1 MKCHSSE
8 YDTAGS
14 PVSNNPFLELI
25 SKIEVIEDE
34 DIECLNCSA
43 IVNKPY
49 AVDEKYCTNN
59 CKTLHQ
65 RKNVD
70 IQSMLKIP
78 KRYREVSF
86 DSFITDSNIVTEIKE
101 IIDSKNWQDPI
112 LFNGEGTG
120 SGKTHLAI
128 CTIVEMARKTS
139 EELVFINFAD
149 LMGEIFASIKDSSS
163 TSVDGVIKKYS
174 SVFILCIDDLGAE
187 HTTEYSTS
195 VLYRILNNRYNSM
208 KTTIVTT
215 NLGGQE
221 ICDCY
226 DKRILS
232 RLGCGHVFT
241 LKGEDKRKGIYKKVE
256 V

>member
-1 MKCHSSE
+1 MKCL
-8 YDTAGS
+8 
-14 PVSNNPFLELI
+14 SNEPLGTEEKNI
-25 SKIEVIEDE
+25 YMSIVGNIEVIEDE
-34 DIECLNCSA
+34 IISCSLCGCRF
-43 IVNKPY
+43 NKPD
-49 AVDEKYCTNN
+49 AFEEWYCSKK
-59 CKTLHQ
+59 CKTIYDRSHNS
-65 RKNVD
+65 KK
-70 IQSMLKIP
+70 LKESLRIP
-78 KRYREVSF
+78 RRYREVSF
-86 DSFITDSNIVTEIKE
+86 ESFITESNIVTVLREVIN
-101 IIDSKNWQDPI
+101 SKRWEDPI

-163 TSVDGVIKKYS
+163 TSVDSVIKKYS

-208 KTTIVTT
+208 KATIVTT

>member
-1 MKCHSSE
+1 MSLNSKELEEYCNSE
-8 YDTAGS
+8 NPYLKMI
-14 PVSNNPFLELI
+14 SN
-25 SKIEVIEDE
+25 IEVIEDKV
-34 DIECLNCSA
+34 INCKGCGKHINMA
-43 IVNKPY
+43 T
-49 AVDEKYCTNN
+49 AVDENYCNQK
-59 CKTLHQ
+59 CKALYV
-65 RKNVD
+65 RKKLTD
-70 IQSMLKIP
+70 IQKLLKIP

-86 DSFITDSNIVTEIKE
+86 DSFITDSNIVAEIKE
-101 IIDSKNWQDPI
+101 IIDSKSWQDPI

>member
-1 MKCHSSE
+1 MPCPS
-8 YDTAGS
+8 D
-14 PVSNNPFLELI
+14 NPYMDIINSL
-25 SKIEVIEDE
+25 EVIEYEEIKCLHCGKVTEAQHCFE
-34 DIECLNCSA
+34 DNFCSKSCRV
-43 IVNKPY
+43 IFSRNNLVDVN
-49 AVDEKYCTNN
+49 
-59 CKTLHQ
+59 TL
-65 RKNVD
+65 
-70 IQSMLKIP
+70 LKIP

-86 DSFITDSNIVTEIKE
+86 ESFKTESNIVSELRG
-101 IIDSKNWQDPI
+101 IIDSKSWEDPI

-163 TSVDGVIKKYS
+163 ASVDSVIKKYS
-174 SVFILCIDDLGAE
+174 SVFILCVDDLGAE
-187 HTTEYSTS
+187 HTTDYSTS

-208 KTTIVTT
+208 KATIVTT